1 MKKFL
6 ILFLL
11 TIILFACSSE
21 KEGNMIVQGQIKGL
35 KKGKLYLQ
43 KIRDTLL
50 VTVDS
55 LELKGT
61 DVFKLSDDV
70 DSPVVYYLTL
80 SDNNTQKSIAFFG
93 EKGQITITDN
103 VDKFGVNPAI
113 SGSENQALLDQYLQ
127 VKKRFQNQRLDLI
140 KKNFEAQKED
150 NQELIQKIDQEYQK
164 IRKRRILYTTNFAIS
179 NIDTEV
185 APYLG
190 MTEMYDASLKM
201 LDTIKKSLPDRIQQS
216 EYGKQFKKYVE
227 KIKNA
232 EEKDSLN

>member
-1 MKKFL
+1 
-6 ILFLL
+6 
-11 TIILFACSSE
+11 
-21 KEGNMIVQGQIKGL
+21 MIVQGQIKGL